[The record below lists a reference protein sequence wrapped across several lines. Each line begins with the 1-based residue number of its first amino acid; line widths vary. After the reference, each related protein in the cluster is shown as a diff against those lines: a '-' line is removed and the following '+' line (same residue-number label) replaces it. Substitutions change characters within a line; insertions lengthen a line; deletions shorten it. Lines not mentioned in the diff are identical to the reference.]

1 MGGWVCGSDKNGHLN
16 LFPFNQGLTGSRY
29 PTQPDL
35 FFNYPT
41 RPVPKFENDRV
52 AGNKYFILTAIR
64 RSIWWEMQPTKWQIQ
79 LILSQEIIFLSFIEI
94 TERNGSFC
102 ASHSYSLWLSL
113 AQKALA
119 RLATSQLRSSSL
131 SHSGIDIPH
140 ICRQRHQQRWCKN
153 FKVRG
158 IFSIFNAKGT
168 PAELIFHTMGI
179 FHPVFNFTHN
189 K

>member
-1 MGGWVCGSDKNGHLN
+1 
-16 LFPFNQGLTGSRY
+16 
-29 PTQPDL
+29 
-35 FFNYPT
+35 
-41 RPVPKFENDRV
+41 
-52 AGNKYFILTAIR
+52 
-64 RSIWWEMQPTKWQIQ
+64 MQPTKWQIQ

-153 FKVRG
+153 LKVRG
-158 IFSIFNAKGT
+158 IFSIFNVEGT
-168 PAELIFHTMGI
+168 PVESCRMCVISHTVSNCSVCVVHTMSNCSPSVQFYTI
-179 FHPVFNFTHN
+179 CVILHTVCNSTQYIISNTVCNSTQNVDFTHSV
-189 K
+189 